1 MQLERKKK
9 SIGVLCVIPD
19 FSIKFIY
26 LYLLLKGKEIK
37 KKKNYTKLLVL
48 IEFKFVKI

>member
-37 KKKNYTKLLVL
+37 KKKKLYQTFSLN
-48 IEFKFVKI
+48 II

>member
-1 MQLERKKK
+1 MQLEREKK

-37 KKKNYTKLLVL
+37 KKKKLYQTFSLNR
-48 IEFKFVKI
+48 I